1 MKIGAMLAMAAVAG
15 LSADAAEAGDRG
27 ISRLFDPS
35 SLTITEYDGVTDDLL
50 SGGLG
55 AAGLQGPA
63 PAFADPLN
71 PTPAELRR
79 RAIRGNYQGVVDMA
93 NAGGYGLFWGP
104 GSTGGPEL
112 IAGTEYKA
120 SFRAGSRRGNTN
132 NITMVVQIP
141 VDFDQAKRCIVMAPP
156 SGSRGVYGGIAVGE
170 WGLFQGCAV
179 AMGGKGTGTGFHLLG
194 KESADYAVDD
204 IDGIAGSVQEI
215 SPKAQ
220 FMIRNSRNFRE
231 FSEDYPNR
239 FATKH
244 AHSQINPEQYWGEYA
259 LRSVEFALWALNDH
273 FKTNPGSG
281 KGKGLVVSDVA
292 FFAPENTIIIAAG
305 VSNGAGVALHALED
319 DTEGLIDGLVVSEPS
334 ANPAKGNFVIEFGDD
349 DPFDPSGQ
357 TLYDNIA
364 MMGLYAGCAALDPSI
379 GSTTLLNIEPIG
391 APAGSRTNRCAA
403 LYAVGLLANPDPAE
417 ALAFLH
423 ANGYYPE
430 QDWGVP
436 SIEALNFW
444 RTLNITYANSYG
456 RFAVWD
462 RLCGMSYGL
471 SDASGAPVAFTE
483 EAARAL
489 FSDSSGIPT
498 TMIAEDAVNSPI
510 MENLAISSFGVT
522 DLNTDSALCFRY
534 LSTGDPADLGAA
546 PTAQDVRNHK
556 RVARGGR
563 KLQTTGN
570 THGKPAIVIHGRQ
583 DSLVFP
589 NFQSRAYYAL
599 NQEVEGAASNLR
611 YWEVTPAQ
619 HFDTFIS
626 SLFIDPG
633 TGGVQFVPLHFYLTE
648 GLELMMEH
656 LTSGTPLPPA
666 QVIRAKARG
675 TDPYTADDVGTKL
688 PLPSLTPAV
697 GDQITFAGGVLSI
710 PD

>member
-15 LSADAAEAGDRG
+15 LSADAALAHNHG
-27 ISRLFDPS
+27 ISGLFDAS
-35 SLTITEYDGVTDDLL
+35 SLTITEYDGITDDLL

-55 AAGLQGPA
+55 ATGLQGQA
-63 PAFADPLN
+63 PAFADPLD

-79 RAIRGNYQGVVDMA
+79 RAILGNYQGVVDMV

-104 GSTGGPEL
+104 GSNGGPDL

-120 SFRAGSRRGNTN
+120 SFRAGSHHGNTN

-141 VDFDQAKRCIVMAPP
+141 ADFDQAKRCILMAPP

-179 AMGGKGTGTGFHLLG
+179 AMGGKGSGTGFHLLG
-194 KESADYAVDD
+194 EESAAYAVNN
-204 IDGIAGSVQEI
+204 INGIAGSVEEI
-215 SPKAQ
+215 GPKAQ
-220 FMIRNSRNFRE
+220 FMIRNNRNLRE
-231 FSEDYPNR
+231 FSEEYPNR

-273 FKTNPGSG
+273 FKTNPGRG
-281 KGKGLVVSDVA
+281 KGKGVSDVA
-292 FFAPENTIIIAAG
+292 FFAPKNTIIIAAG

-334 ANPAKGNFVIEFGDD
+334 ANPAKGNFVIAFGDD
-349 DPFDPSGQ
+349 DPFDPAGQ

-364 MMGLYAGCAALDPSI
+364 MMGLYAGCAALAPSI
-379 GSTTLLNIEPIG
+379 GDTAPLNIEPIG
-391 APAGSRTNRCAA
+391 APSGSRANRCDA
-403 LYAVGLLANPDPAE
+403 LYAVGLLKNPDPAE

-423 ANGYYPE
+423 ANGYDPA

-462 RLCGMSYGL
+462 RLCGMSYGS

-498 TMIAEDAVNSPI
+498 TTIAEDAVNSPI
-510 MENLAISSFGVT
+510 AENLAISSFGMT
-522 DLNTDSALCFRY
+522 DLNIDSALCFRY
-534 LSTGDPADLGAA
+534 LSTGDPSDLGAA
-546 PTAQDVRNHK
+546 PTVRDVWNHK
-556 RVARGGR
+556 RVARGGWE
-563 KLQTTGN
+563 LQTTGN

-599 NQEVEGAASNLR
+599 NQEVEGATSNLR

-626 SLFIDPG
+626 SFFIDPVTRG
-633 TGGVQFVPLHFYLTE
+633 AQFVPLHFYLTE
-648 GLELMMEH
+648 GLEVMMNH

-666 QVIRAKARG
+666 QVIRADARG
-675 TDPYTADDVGTKL
+675 VVPYTAADVGTKL
-688 PLPSLTPAV
+688 PLPSLTPAAS
-697 GDQITFAGGVLSI
+697 DQITFAGGMLSI